1 MSENHSVNVRLCG
14 PLVSTSFLEF
24 STRDQIYKNVEKY
37 VPRVIVSLSVVYL
50 VLLESRSNVNL
61 AIERCVTCTLS
72 ES

>member
-14 PLVSTSFLEF
+14 PLVSTSFLEL
-24 STRDQIYKNVEKY
+24 STRDQIYKNNEKY
-37 VPRVIVSLSVVYL
+37 VPRVIVSLSVVYP
-50 VLLESRSNVNL
+50 VLLESSPNVNL